1 MEKGVL
7 LKQARDRLLALHKGL
22 VDRERLSYEEANGAV
37 NAAQFLT
44 ALLEDRE
51 LEWLRMLSTLIVD
64 IDEMFAQ
71 KDGFT
76 DAAVELHLSAV
87 QALIAV
93 RSGDAVFDERFREAV
108 QNDVGTA
115 SRVAEMKILLERL
128 P

>member
-1 MEKGVL
+1 MEKGDL
-7 LKQARDRLLALHKGL
+7 LKQTRDRLLALHKGL
-22 VDRERLSYEEANGAV
+22 VDRERVSYEERNGPV

-44 ALLEDRE
+44 ALLEDRD

-64 IDEMFAQ
+64 IDETFAQ
-71 KDGFT
+71 RDGFT
-76 DAAVELHLSAV
+76 EAAVELHLSAV

-108 QNDVGTA
+108 QNDVDTA
-115 SRVAEMKILLERL
+115 SRVAEMKVLLDRV